1 MGITNVLVEEALDDI
16 EEMFIESE
24 QRFRE
29 EPFTTMEALMKQ
41 EIYTDK
47 EVQMF
52 KILCQKFLYRLKE
65 VENETTSV

>member
-1 MGITNVLVEEALDDI
+1 MGTTNVLVEEALDDI

-24 QRFRE
+24 LRFRE
-29 EPFTTMEALMKQ
+29 ETFTTMEALMEQ

-52 KILCQKFLYRLKE
+52 KILCQKFLDRLKE
-65 VENETTSV
+65 IEND